1 MTVFSLF
8 IRADR
13 FQYPSTRVEIV
24 TQTIKNGNGT
34 VKKFRD
40 INADDNI
47 ISIYSVYNEENAE
60 TLYRLVKPLVSLPI
74 MHTAY

>member
-40 INADDNI
+40 INADDNTI
-47 ISIYSVYNEENAE
+47 PVYNEEN
-60 TLYRLVKPLVSLPI
+60 
-74 MHTAY
+74 